1 MKSCPIVVL
10 CVVNFPRFIVHHSC
24 GKARTGTIETAHGN
38 IATPAFLFCATH
50 ASLKGLSLDQ
60 IKSVNT
66 PVLLSNTY
74 HLMVQPGSEL
84 IQSLGGLHQFMAWDG
99 PIFTDSGGYQ
109 IFSLFHGSV
118 SEEIKGNRRGGGR
131 VALPPVKV
139 SEEGA
144 LFVSH
149 RDGKRMMLTPER
161 SVQVQRHLGS
171 DLMCV
176 LDECTPLRMTKDQ
189 TAASMYLSHRWAQRC
204 LTEFYQQEPSG
215 QGLYGIVQGGVYPD
229 LRQISVEETASKPF
243 FGHAIGGSLG
253 NSVQQMRDVVDMA
266 MASGQLSAR
275 PIHLLGIGGVD
286 DIFYG
291 VTQGIDTFD
300 CVSPTRLGRHGGAL
314 VQPHYWND
322 ASQDPAPKHHINLWN
337 ACFQKDQRPIDSA
350 CPCPTC
356 RSYSRAYLHHLL
368 KAREL
373 LALSALTLHNVSFM
387 NRCMHAIRQGI
398 LSHSLTATWKQWSM
412 PYVLGQTEMTSPQP

>member
-1 MKSCPIVVL
+1 MLMTPHFTIRHQS
-10 CVVNFPRFIVHHSC
+10 
-24 GKARTGTIETAHGN
+24 GKARTGIISTAHGD
-38 IATPAFLFCATH
+38 IHTPSFLFCATH
-50 ASLKGLSLDQ
+50 ASLKGLSVDQ
-60 IKSVNT
+60 IRSVQT

-84 IQSLGGLHQFMAWDG
+84 IQSLGGLHRFMSWDG

-118 SEEIKGNRRGGGR
+118 SEEIKGKRRAAGKIT
-131 VALPPVKV
+131 LPPVKV

-149 RDGKRMMLTPER
+149 RDGRRMMLTPER

-176 LDECTPLRMTKDQ
+176 LDECTPLHMTKSQ
-189 TAASMYLSHRWAQRC
+189 TERSMHLSHRWAQRS
-204 LTEFYQQEPSG
+204 LDAFQADEPSH

-229 LRQISVEETASKPF
+229 LRQISVNETASKPF

-253 NSVQQMRDVVDMA
+253 DSVTQMREVVAMA
-266 MASGQLSAR
+266 MASGQLSQR
-275 PIHLLGIGGVD
+275 PIHLLGIGGID

-291 VTQGIDTFD
+291 VQQGIDTFD
-300 CVSPTRLGRHGGAL
+300 CVAPTRLGRHGGAL

-337 ACFQKDQRPIDSA
+337 ACFQKDQRPIDA
-350 CPCPTC
+350 TCPCPTC
-356 RSYSRAYLHHLL
+356 RSYSRSYLHHLL
-368 KAREL
+368 KAKEL
-373 LALSALTLHNVSFM
+373 LALSALTLHNVCFM
-387 NRCMHAIRQGI
+387 NRCMSAIRDSI
-398 LSHSLTATWKQWSM
+398 ENNCINTTWAQWSM
-412 PYVLGQTEMTSPQP
+412 PHVLQQNKV